1 MSSMSTASAFMVV
14 VFVSRLAGCG
24 DLGFEIASTLSCVP
38 SADFCDGDRPGD
50 V

>member
-1 MSSMSTASAFMVV
+1 MSWILTVSAFMVV
-14 VFVSRLAGCG
+14 VFLSRLAGCG

-38 SADFCDGDRPGD
+38 SADFCDGACPRP